1 MLFCQKCFII
11 SKNPFKGKIKL
22 CSADVNMFSIN
33 NPKDMA
39 QKLKEMT
46 DSHRNKIELEEK
58 PRDKQIVQSIKGLR
72 NVY

>member
-1 MLFCQKCFII
+1 
-11 SKNPFKGKIKL
+11 
-22 CSADVNMFSIN
+22 
-33 NPKDMA
+33 MA

-46 DSHRNKIELEEK
+46 DSHQNKIELEEK

>member
-1 MLFCQKCFII
+1 MLFCQKCFIV
-11 SKNPFKGKIKL
+11 SKNLCKGKIKF
-22 CSADVNMFSIN
+22 CGVDVNMFSIN

-46 DSHRNKIELEEK
+46 DSHRNKIELEKK

>member
-11 SKNPFKGKIKL
+11 SKNLCKGKIKF
-22 CSADVNMFSIN
+22 CGVDVNMFSIN

-46 DSHRNKIELEEK
+46 DSHRNKIELEKK
-58 PRDKQIVQSIKGLR
+58 PRDKQ
-72 NVY
+72 

>member
-1 MLFCQKCFII
+1 
-11 SKNPFKGKIKL
+11 
-22 CSADVNMFSIN
+22 
-33 NPKDMA
+33 MA